1 MLLGRRRQTTRT
13 VWDRLVCSR
22 AAHSL
27 PPHTI
32 FLPAGRDST
41 KERAQRA
48 LPAGRTPVACLLGW
62 VGCGER
68 ALRKY
73 ADLYTRRGVDVIALL
88 LKPQHV
94 ALPVSR
100 GESTMKCIADV
111 LSAADT
117 RERPIMVQGF
127 SAGAFM
133 YGNLLTELGRRG
145 AEGADFAA
153 RIKGSVWDSPVDASG
168 VPFGLSRAIM
178 DGGVAGRS
186 EGTVGQRLLQS
197 ALEAYLS
204 PSGPMRQYYQA
215 SSDAMHGKAF
225 GAGFSSPLAVPTA
238 VIYSEADTV
247 TRSEDIR
254 AVFDKW
260 REAGSAVEEAVFE
273 GTQHVSHLPADPG
286 RYEQVV
292 ARVVREAFAGAPAGL
307 AAGAIR

>member
-1 MLLGRRRQTTRT
+1 MKRKVSHKHTSKARKENRDFNLVHGWPTRTPATMLLGRRRQTTRT
-13 VWDRLVCSR
+13 VWDRLVHSR

-215 SSDAMHGKAF
+215 PHI
-225 GAGFSSPLAVPTA
+225 L
-238 VIYSEADTV
+238 
-247 TRSEDIR
+247 
-254 AVFDKW
+254 
-260 REAGSAVEEAVFE
+260 REACY
-273 GTQHVSHLPADPG
+273 L
-286 RYEQVV
+286 
-292 ARVVREAFAGAPAGL
+292 
-307 AAGAIR
+307 